1 MRSAENPPKAK
12 MKQMSTPGLTQVAE
26 KYASDFVRELQIGNE
41 MEQKCEW
48 TCLLWSKD
56 YWAAET
62 HRTQIRLQQTKD
74 HSTSSRE
81 NSKTLQSLFFNS
93 QFLNTAA
100 QVYSMLF
107 QSDEQTCPVK
117 KFAQCPFMGQRQD
130 LLIRGSLASVF
141 ITILHKATLYAM
153 LDRHPLDSG
162 LMDEEY
168 TDVYGIDLTNYRDLE
183 ESLTDGRFDR
193 LFKSVVKKA
202 TELAGLKPKE
212 SQV

>member
-1 MRSAENPPKAK
+1 MP
-12 MKQMSTPGLTQVAE
+12 TPELTQLAE
-26 KYASDFVRELQIGNE
+26 KYASDFVRDLQIGNE

-56 YWAAET
+56 YWAAEA
-62 HRTQIRLQQTKD
+62 HRSQIRLQQTKD
-74 HSTSSRE
+74 HSTSSQE
-81 NSKTLQSLFFNS
+81 NSKTVKALSFNA
-93 QFLNTAA
+93 QFLNTVA

-107 QSDEQTCPVK
+107 QGNEQTCPVK
-117 KFAQCPFMGQRQD
+117 KFDECPFMKQRQD
-130 LLIRGSLASVF
+130 LLTRGSLASVF
-141 ITILHKATLYAM
+141 VTILHKATLYAM

-162 LMDEEY
+162 LIDEEY

-193 LFKSVVKKA
+193 LFKSVMKKA

-212 SQV
+212 S